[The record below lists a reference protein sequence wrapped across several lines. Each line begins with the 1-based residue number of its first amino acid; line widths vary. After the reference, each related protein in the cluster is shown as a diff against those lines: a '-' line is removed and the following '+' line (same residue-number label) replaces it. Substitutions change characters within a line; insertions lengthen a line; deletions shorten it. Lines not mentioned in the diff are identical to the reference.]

1 MPIVLVLILIAGVYL
16 ILTALS
22 KRPSDPDQVA
32 EPQAATPPVERTQ
45 SGQLVSAAELR
56 VKGEIGALALGAA
69 VLVLVLMVLLRLT
82 FGGIFLLMAL
92 ALVWIRVRQGQMLG
106 QAVKVTEHQLP
117 DVYAVACQAADRLCM
132 PMPDVFVTQH
142 PIINAYALGFVGRQS
157 VVLHS
162 ATVEAMEPNEL
173 CSILGHEFTHIK
185 CRHTRWLV
193 FTNLKGSIHL
203 PIISE
208 LVGFVLLSW
217 ARKAEYTSDR
227 GGLVACQD
235 LRAAITALAKVA
247 VGKELFKR
255 LNIDAFLDQKDT
267 LNADGI
273 AKLSE
278 TLTDHPYL
286 VNRIHALVAY
296 SEDLQRPAQE
306 TV

>member
-1 MPIVLVLILIAGVYL
+1 MPIVLILILITGVYF
-16 ILTALS
+16 ILTALP
-22 KRPSDPDQVA
+22 KTQPRPEPTA
-32 EPQAATPPVERTQ
+32 EPQAATPPAERAPT
-45 SGQLVSAAELR
+45 GRLVTIADLR
-56 VKGEIGALALGAA
+56 VPGETGALVVGGAL
-69 VLVLVLMVLLRLT
+69 LVVVLMLLLRIT
-82 FGGIFLLMAL
+82 FGTIFVLMAL
-92 ALVWIRVRQGQMLG
+92 ALVWIRVRQGQMVG

-132 PMPDVFVTQH
+132 PLPDVFVTQH
-142 PIINAYALGFVGRQS
+142 PIINAYALGFTGRQS

-193 FTNLKGSIHL
+193 LTNLKGSIHL
-203 PIISE
+203 PIISDV
-208 LVGFVLLSW
+208 VGFVLLNW

-227 GGLVACQD
+227 GGLIACHD

-255 LNIDAFLDQKDT
+255 LNIDAFLNQKET
-267 LNADGI
+267 LNTDGI

-306 TV
+306 PV

>member
-1 MPIVLVLILIAGVYL
+1 MPILLILILIVGAYF
-16 ILTALS
+16 ILTAFP
-22 KRPSDPDQVA
+22 KTPPPPTRAAD
-32 EPQAATPPVERTQ
+32 PQAKTLPAERTPT
-45 SGQLVSAAELR
+45 GRLVTIADLR
-56 VKGEIGALALGAA
+56 VPGETGSLVVGVAL
-69 VLVLVLMVLLRLT
+69 LVLVLMLLLRAT
-82 FGGIFLLMAL
+82 FGVIFLLIGL
-92 ALVWIRVRQGQMLG
+92 ALVWIRVRQGQMVG

-132 PMPDVFVTQH
+132 PTPDVFVTQH

-193 FTNLKGSIHL
+193 LTNLKDSIRL

-208 LVGFVLLSW
+208 VVGFVLLSW

-227 GGLVACQD
+227 GGLIACHD
-235 LRAAITALAKVA
+235 LRAAISALAKVA

-255 LNIDAFLDQKDT
+255 LNIDAFLNQKET

-296 SEDLQRPAQE
+296 SESLQRPAQE
-306 TV
+306 TL